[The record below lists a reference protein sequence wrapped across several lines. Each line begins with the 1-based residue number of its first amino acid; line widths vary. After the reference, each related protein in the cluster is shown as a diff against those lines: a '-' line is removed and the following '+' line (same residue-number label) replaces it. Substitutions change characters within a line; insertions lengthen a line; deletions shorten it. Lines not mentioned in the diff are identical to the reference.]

1 MAIVPSRIMH
11 ASYLVER
18 AMEGLEADPIASP
31 NGLYLPHDGS
41 VLSGRSAGSSLFVTM
56 SKPSFLHLSQ
66 PPWVHAF
73 SFSQDY
79 CVEK

>member
-1 MAIVPSRIMH
+1 
-11 ASYLVER
+11 
-18 AMEGLEADPIASP
+18 MEGLEADPIASL
-31 NGLYLPHDGS
+31 NGAYLPHHGS
-41 VLSGRSAGSSLFVTM
+41 ALSGRSAGSSLFVTM

-66 PPWVHAF
+66 YPLLHAF